1 MLKNLH
7 LNLLNDD
14 NNLFTGYTQPLL
26 LYNSDVE
33 ILFTA
38 CVQLAKLIIFCRIS
52 SILLLKTLQ
61 KSSRKKNNNFF
72 GVSVGFFI

>member
-14 NNLFTGYTQPLL
+14 NTLFTGYTQPLL